1 MKHNSIKSETY
12 FNPTH
17 IYSIFSRIHVFQG
30 PNFFRQYFSRSGF
43 SGSRFIRVWV
53 QGPGPGLRSS
63 TLYLHGNHSSASRC
77 SPVSLLHISEHLF
90 TRTPLKD
97 CFCKIWFLCFCITS
111 LALRITLALI
121 FFHYL
126 IRRSSHLEI
135 FYKEAVLHLYSK
147 VSWRNSSFSSVVCS
161 KLTNLLNWV
170 SSHVFSIILAM

>member
-1 MKHNSIKSETY
+1 MFSKNLQLSYYKKNFQPQKFSLYISELLNNKSRVSWSLFIKHNSIKSETY

-30 PNFFRQYFSRSGF
+30 PNFFGQYFSRSGF

-97 CFCKIWFLCFCITS
+97 CFCKI
-111 LALRITLALI
+111 
-121 FFHYL
+121 
-126 IRRSSHLEI
+126 
-135 FYKEAVLHLYSK
+135 
-147 VSWRNSSFSSVVCS
+147 
-161 KLTNLLNWV
+161 
-170 SSHVFSIILAM
+170 